1 MPETLREKTG
11 KMIAGEKSATSAI
24 VAPMNN
30 ADIQKKLRA
39 FAKARKWEPFHSPK
53 NLAAALSVEASELL
67 EIFQWLTEEQS
78 HRITADKKEMAHVKE
93 EMADVLLYLLRL
105 ADVLGVDLEKAAQEK
120 MKKNAQKY
128 PVTAAKGNAVKYT
141 KRRQ

>member
-1 MPETLREKTG
+1 
-11 KMIAGEKSATSAI
+11 MIRGEKSPAFVI
-24 VAPMNN
+24 VTPMNN
-30 ADIQKKLRA
+30 AQIQKQLRV

-78 HRITADKKEMAHVKE
+78 RCLAANKKEMAHVEE

-105 ADVLGVDLEKAAQEK
+105 ADVLGVNLEKAAQEK

-128 PVTAAKGNAVKYT
+128 PVAAAKGNAVKYT
-141 KRRQ
+141 KRRRASDSAR